1 MNAPLNAPLNAPV
14 NEPFPPGALSHA
26 GLPQAGLPDGAVHVN
41 DLRLWAHVGVLDH
54 ERLEGQW
61 FSVDFSLWLDLS
73 AAACA
78 DDLSASA
85 DYSLAIKAF
94 QRCAF
99 ELNCLTIEH
108 FSERLLVVLEEL
120 YGSVPMRV
128 LLRKCSAPVPG
139 FVGSV
144 AVERCRHWPTA

>member
-1 MNAPLNAPLNAPV
+1 MNQHLPQ
-14 NEPFPPGALSHA
+14 GACLSA
-26 GLPQAGLPDGAVHVN
+26 GLQGGALPDGAVHVN

-73 AAACA
+73 AAARD
-78 DDLSASA
+78 DDLRTTL
-85 DYSLAIKAF
+85 DYSLAITAL

-128 LLRKCSAPVPG
+128 MLRKCSVPVSG